1 MFRIG
6 EFSKMGMTTVK
17 TLRYYDE
24 VGLLTP
30 KVVDDFTGYRFYD
43 TGQLFQLHRIQALR
57 QVGLSIDEIKRIVS
71 GDDAAHILIRRAA
84 ELEEDITDQQT
95 QLSRIK
101 FILQGKQE
109 ELLMSYST
117 TIKELPACIVY
128 SKEMTIPSPDAY
140 FTLIPALGKQVMEH
154 YPDLKCA
161 KPEYCY
167 TVNLDHGYKEFDN
180 RIEYCEAVTEMKPD
194 FDDVVF
200 KEAPAVT
207 VASVMHKGSYDE
219 LPSAYAF
226 IFKWI
231 EENGY
236 NVADM
241 PRTSYIDGV
250 WNKSSEAEWLTEVQV
265 PIAKA

>member
-43 TGQLFQLHRIQALR
+43 TDQLLRLHRIQSLR
-57 QVGLSIDEIKRIVS
+57 QVGLSIDEVKRIVS
-71 GDDAAHILIRRAA
+71 GGDAENILNRRAA
-84 ELEEDITDQQT
+84 ELAEDIVDQQN

-128 SKEMTIPSPDAY
+128 SREMVMPNLEAY
-140 FTLIPALGKQVMEH
+140 FTLIPALGKQMLER
-154 YPDLKCA
+154 YPDLKCT
-161 KPEYCY
+161 KPGYCY
-167 TVNLDHGYKEFDN
+167 TVNLDQGYKEFDN
-180 RIEYCEAVTEMKPD
+180 HIEFCEAVTEKKPN

-200 KEAPAVT
+200 KEVPAVT
-207 VASVMHKGSYDE
+207 VASVIHKGSYEE

-236 NVADM
+236 DVADT
-241 PRTSYIDGV
+241 PRTSYIDGI
-250 WNKSSEAEWLTEVQV
+250 WNKKSEAEWLTEIQV
-265 PIAKA
+265 PLVKA